1 MGLPN
6 NVQVAMAIEG
16 QACWG
21 AGQWCERFDLTMVTL
36 SSSLDDVL
44 LIGVGSEAGS
54 QAET

>member
-1 MGLPN
+1 
-6 NVQVAMAIEG
+6 MAIKD

-21 AGQWCERFDLTMVTL
+21 AGQWCKRFNVMMVTL

-54 QAET
+54 QAEIKCLNLIAEP